1 MSNLNKESDTYEEVQ
16 LYSTHDAGFG
26 RYLHDLRGAAL
37 TAQAAGPRDY
47 PQRWEQHDDRDYR
60 HDDRNWEKER
70 KDWEKNHKTST
81 QKDVDKANRKAN
93 IAIGVAAVATIIAL
107 TK

>member
-1 MSNLNKESDTYEEVQ
+1 MKKFNYIVRMMLVLVVTFMTFS
-16 LYSTHDAGFG
+16 
-26 RYLHDLRGAAL
+26 GAAL

-47 PQRWEQHDDRDYR
+47 PQRWEQRDDQNHR
-60 HDDRNWEKER
+60 DDRNWDKDR
-70 KDWEKNHKTST
+70 KDWEKNHKTSA

>member
-1 MSNLNKESDTYEEVQ
+1 MKKFNYIVRMMLVLVVTFMIFS
-16 LYSTHDAGFG
+16 
-26 RYLHDLRGAAL
+26 GAAL

-47 PQRWEQHDDRDYR
+47 PQRWEQRDDRDYR

-70 KDWEKNHKTST
+70 KDWKKNHKTST

>member
-1 MSNLNKESDTYEEVQ
+1 MKKFNNIVRMMLVLVVTLMTFS
-16 LYSTHDAGFG
+16 
-26 RYLHDLRGAAL
+26 GAAI

-47 PQRWEQHDDRDYR
+47 PQRWEQRDSHWDNRDRDNRRDDRDWQK
-60 HDDRNWEKER
+60 DQRNWEKH
-70 KDWEKNHKTST
+70 HKSQA

-93 IAIGVAAVATIIAL
+93 IAMGVAAVATIIAL

>member
-1 MSNLNKESDTYEEVQ
+1 MKKFNYIVRMMLVLVVTFMTFS
-16 LYSTHDAGFG
+16 
-26 RYLHDLRGAAL
+26 GAAL

-47 PQRWEQHDDRDYR
+47 PRRWEQRDDRDYR
-60 HDDRNWEKER
+60 HNDRNWEKER
-70 KDWEKNHKTST
+70 KNWEKDHKTST